1 MMALSLFKAWIAFRA
16 YERRAG
22 INLNDPSVQENVA
35 YPQYN
40 RDQKNPAY
48 YSQRRRSEHCTI
60 RIGVEVS

>member
-40 RDQKNPAY
+40 R
-48 YSQRRRSEHCTI
+48 
-60 RIGVEVS
+60 G